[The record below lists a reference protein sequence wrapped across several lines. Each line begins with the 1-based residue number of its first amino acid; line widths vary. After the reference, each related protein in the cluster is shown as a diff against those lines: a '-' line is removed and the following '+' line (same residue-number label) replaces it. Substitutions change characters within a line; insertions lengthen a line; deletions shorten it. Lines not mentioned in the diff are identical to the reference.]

1 MTTQMKESVSAWPNS
16 NPAFR
21 PATSTDVERKI
32 RVAFVEDDDDY
43 REAVSS
49 ELGDHGFDVATFSD
63 GAALLASFAE
73 GAEAEIIVE
82 NARKETRGERGVLT
96 REDVV
101 RDLNVDY
108 RRATG
113 GLSVAFRSGLFGLYG
128 FTTGFMAALRSARK
142 LKAMIQSRK

>member
-1 MTTQMKESVSAWPNS
+1 MDDA
-16 NPAFR
+16 PAKMD
-21 PATSTDVERKI
+21 PI
-32 RVAFVEDDDDY
+32 
-43 REAVSS
+43 
-49 ELGDHGFDVATFSD
+49 
-63 GAALLASFAE
+63 AALSQVMDDVSDHQEAARWAEEQLIEGRTPDDLLARMIAD
-73 GAEAEIIVE
+73 GWDPAQAEIIVE
-82 NARKETRGERGVLT
+82 NARKETRAERGVLT

-128 FTTGFMAALRSARK
+128 FTTGFMSALRSARK